1 MAIFTGKIRD
11 AYYHSEDYKTIKIEV
26 EDKDRGITFA
36 HFIEVD
42 PNDGEYQ
49 ALIEEG
55 YDEEKLVERT
65 AEYKRSASRDIARL
79 VNARATL
86 ISEQLLKEKYDRQV
100 KIEAETMAR
109 KMLGPMV
116 QQEYNIR
123 LEREAHNLAKQKAR
137 VLAKDMVGP
146 MVQEAYNT
154 RLEKD
159 SKEKAKKMA
168 KELVGPLVQEAYDT
182 RLEKDSK
189 EKAKKMAKEMLGMNH
204 LQEEKQRLEEEVQK
218 KENSLTDL
226 DQAVR
231 FQTYRADNAI
241 FDFIFQ
247 SNKDKEELFKMK
259 LWALEMPEVKDSSR
273 ELKSKIRKSN
283 SLVSIIKIVDSVINT
298 EDE

>member
-26 EDKDRGITFA
+26 EDKDRDMTFA

-86 ISEQLLKEKYDRQV
+86 IAEQLLKEKYDRQV
-100 KIEAETMAR
+100 RIEAEDMAR

-116 QQEYNIR
+116 QQEFNTR
-123 LEREAHNLAKQKAR
+123 LEREAHNLAKTKAE

-146 MVQEAYNT
+146 
-154 RLEKD
+154 
-159 SKEKAKKMA
+159 
-168 KELVGPLVQEAYDT
+168 LVQQAYDT
-182 RLEKDSK
+182 RLEKDSR
-189 EKAKKMAKEMLGMNH
+189 EKAKEMAKEMLGMNH
-204 LQEEKQRLEEEVQK
+204 LQEEKSRLEQEVKK

-226 DQAVR
+226 DQTVR

-241 FDFIFQ
+241 FDFIFEK
-247 SNKDKEELFKMK
+247 NTDKEELFKMK

-283 SLVSIIKIVDSVINT
+283 SLVKIIKIVDSVINA
-298 EDE
+298 EDA